1 VKINPWAPS
10 LLAVAGGIVW
20 AVAFTKLIPA
30 KEDDRSPLMLPGA
43 TASCSGATVIARLPN
58 VPEASGLAASRTQSG
73 VMWTHNDSGRPI
85 VFALGVDASVHTGVE
100 VTGAEVDDWEDIAT
114 GPCPQ
119 GSCLY
124 IGDIGDNGEDR
135 KHITIYRVPEPP
147 AGQTVTPPAEAL
159 TAVYPDGPHD
169 AETLFMDPKGRLY
182 IVTKGEGSPITVY
195 RFPEQLTAGA
205 TAQLER
211 VVMLNDKVRRQ
222 QRITDG
228 DMSWDGRWV
237 VLRTV
242 KAVEFFRAADLL
254 SGNPTPPI
262 EGDLSAL
269 QEPQGEGVAFGRD
282 GTIYLT
288 SEGLDITSKGGVFAR
303 VSCKLPG

>member
-1 VKINPWAPS
+1 MKVNPWAPS
-10 LLAVAGGIVW
+10 LIAVAAGVVW
-20 AVAFTKLIPA
+20 AVAFTILIPA
-30 KEDDRSPLMLPGA
+30 KEDDRSALMMPAA
-43 TASCSGATVIARLPN
+43 TTSCSEATVIARLPD
-58 VPEASGLAASRTQSG
+58 VPEASGLAPSRTRPG

-85 VFALGVDASVHTGVE
+85 VFALGIDASLRGRVE
-100 VTGAEVDDWEDIAT
+100 VTGAAVDDWEDIAT

-124 IGDIGDNGEDR
+124 IGDIGDNGENR

-147 AGQTVTPPAEAL
+147 AGQTATPPAEAL

-169 AETLFMDPKGRLY
+169 AEALFMDPKGRLY
-182 IVTKGEGSPITVY
+182 IVTKGEGSPITVF
-195 RFPEQLTAGA
+195 RFPDQLTAGVP
-205 TAQLER
+205 AQLER

-228 DMSWDGRWV
+228 DMSWDGKWI
-237 VLRTV
+237 VLRTI
-242 KAVEFFRAADLL
+242 KTVEFFRAADLL

-269 QEPQGEGVAFGRD
+269 REPQGEGVAFAPD
-282 GTIYLT
+282 GTIYLA
-288 SEGLDITSKGGVFAR
+288 SEGMDAALNGGMFAR
-303 VSCKLPG
+303 ASCKLPS